1 MVSDRLIQGGIVFDY
16 TIIAIPQQHQKVMLE
31 HQKVMLEH
39 WQAHLDGVRT
49 KVKVYLPWANT
60 VTAQLPSLL

>member
-49 KVKVYLPWANT
+49 KVKVYLP
-60 VTAQLPSLL
+60 